1 MTRVAG
7 LANGIYRRA
16 KYLLFTITPARTLL
30 LIATWNGERSL
41 VVVDAIRSTA
51 LFHWREKVGY
61 RRRARRFITDDYR
74 KVGINCF
81 HYFPLRRNYLKYGY
95 FTKVIYSYFFNLIY
109 LLIRA
114 YTDCNILV
122 KN

>member
-41 VVVDAIRSTA
+41 VVVDARQRSSTDAKRWVIEDELVGLLPMIIAKLA
-51 LFHWREKVGY
+51 LIVSIISSCV
-61 RRRARRFITDDYR
+61 AIT
-74 KVGINCF
+74 
-81 HYFPLRRNYLKYGY
+81 
-95 FTKVIYSYFFNLIY
+95 
-109 LLIRA
+109 
-114 YTDCNILV
+114 
-122 KN
+122 